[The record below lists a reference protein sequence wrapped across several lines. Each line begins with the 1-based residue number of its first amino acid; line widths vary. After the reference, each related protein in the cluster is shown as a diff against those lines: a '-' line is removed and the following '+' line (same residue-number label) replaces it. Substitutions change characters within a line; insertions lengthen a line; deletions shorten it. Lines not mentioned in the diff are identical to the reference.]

1 MSDKTADLLS
11 RWDGSVMP
19 TYGTPP
25 LALVSGSGCRVT
37 DADGVAYLDLL
48 SGIAVNALGHCH
60 PDWVAA
66 IRTQAAQLGH
76 VSNLYATEP
85 TVSLAERLLALAQ
98 CGDGRVFFANSGAEA
113 VEAAFKISRRSG
125 RERIVATVDGF
136 HGRTMGA
143 LALTGQSAKR
153 DPFAPLPPDVVHVQF
168 GDVDA
173 LRAAVDE
180 TVAAVVLEP
189 IQGEAGV
196 VAAPPGYLAAARE
209 TCDRHGALLILDEV
223 QTGIGRTGS
232 WFAFQQAEPAV
243 RPDVLTL
250 AKGLAGGLPM
260 GACLAFGPAAEVLGP
275 GLHGSTFGGNPVVA
289 AAALA
294 VLDVIE
300 RDNLLG
306 NAVDR
311 GRQLRDGVAELGHPL
326 VAEVRGSGLL
336 LGVVLTRPVAKEV
349 EAYLR
354 QSGVLVNAAQPDVI
368 RLAPPLIL
376 SAAEAEEF
384 LAALPTALAAAA

>member
-1 MSDKTADLLS
+1 MSDKTSELLH
-11 RWDGSVMP
+11 RWDESVMP

-66 IRTQAAQLGH
+66 ISTQAAQLGH

-85 TVSLAERLLALAQ
+85 AVSLAERLLALAQ
-98 CGDGRVFFANSGAEA
+98 CGNGRVFFANSGAEA
-113 VEAAFKISRRSG
+113 LEAAFKISRRSG
-125 RERIVATVDGF
+125 RQRIVAAVDGF

-153 DPFAPLPPDVVHVQF
+153 DPFAPLPQDVVHVEF
-168 GDVDA
+168 GDVEA
-173 LRAAVDE
+173 LRVAVDE

-196 VAAPPGYLAAARE
+196 LPAPAGYLAAARE
-209 TCDRHGALLILDEV
+209 ACDRHGALLVLDEV

-243 RPDVLTL
+243 RPDVITL

-260 GACLAFGPAAEVLGP
+260 GACLAFGPAAELLGP

-300 RDNLLG
+300 RDDLLG
-306 NAVDR
+306 NVGDR
-311 GRQLRDGVAELGHPL
+311 GRQLRRGIDELAHPL

-336 LGVVLTRPVAKEV
+336 LGVVLTKPVAREV

-354 QSGVLVNAAQPDVI
+354 HAGVLVNAAQPDVI

-376 SAAEAEEF
+376 SEGEVEEF
-384 LAALPTALAAAA
+384 LAVLPAALAATA